1 MSKLEKLLESIDC
14 DKATPVSDMDIQRHE
29 KDLHLKFG
37 PIYTHFL
44 SKYGCV
50 VAGSKEIYGVCG
62 DNASIPSAIHATK
75 SARRQSHFPQHLLV
89 IAEDGSGRKFCI
101 DSDDTVHMW
110 DRNTC
115 SKSGKSFDEFAVEW
129 LGV

>member
-1 MSKLEKLLESIDC
+1 MSKLEQLLESIDC
-14 DKATPVSDMDIQRHE
+14 DKAAPVSDVDMQLHE

-37 PIYTHFL
+37 PAYTRFL

-50 VAGSKEIYGVCG
+50 VAGSKEIYGICG
-62 DNASIPSAIHATK
+62 NNASVPSAIHATK
-75 SARRQSHFPQHLLV
+75 SARRLPQFPQRLLV

-101 DSDDTVHMW
+101 DSDDAVYVC

-115 SKSGKSFDEFAVEW
+115 SKVGKTFDDFAVEW
-129 LGV
+129 LGA